1 MVKADLYRHLPT
13 SDELPCSDDTP
24 VDNED
29 QNLLPNYLLFLL
41 QLIWADRQDWYF
53 GVDMGIYHTTGVSP
67 RVPVVPDGFLSLG
80 VPRRRGNKSRKSY
93 VMWEEDF
100 TVPTMVLEMV
110 SWSPGGEYDEKFAI
124 YQQLGPLYYVIYNPE
139 YWKRDRHQP
148 FEVYKLVNG
157 AYQLQIGE
165 PYWMPEAG
173 LALGRAQGLLGGE
186 VREVLSWFDAQGD
199 RYPSAEEQAQ
209 DFLRQAQ
216 QAQAEARQ
224 AQVQAQQAQIEA
236 QQAQAQVQQERQARL
251 EAIAQLHA
259 LGLTATQIASALGLP
274 LDVVHSSLSQS
285 P

>member
-110 SWSPGGEYDEKFAI
+110 SWSPGGEYDDKFAI
-124 YQQLGPLYYVIYNPE
+124 YQQLGARYYIIYNPE

-148 FEVYKLVNG
+148 FEVYKLVDG
-157 AYQLQIGE
+157 QYQLQIGE

-173 LALGRAQGLLGGE
+173 IAIGRSQGILGGTE
-186 VREVLSWFDAQGD
+186 REVLSWFDEQGR

-209 DFLRQAQ
+209 TALNQAQ
-216 QAQAEARQ
+216 QAQ
-224 AQVQAQQAQIEA
+224 VEA
-236 QQAQAQVQQERQARL
+236 QQAQVEAQQAQVEAQQAQVEAQRERQARL
-251 EAIAQLHA
+251 DSIPQLHQM
-259 LGLTATQIASALGLP
+259 GLSVEQIATALSLP
-274 LDVVHSSLSQS
+274 LSVVQDRLN
-285 P
+285 